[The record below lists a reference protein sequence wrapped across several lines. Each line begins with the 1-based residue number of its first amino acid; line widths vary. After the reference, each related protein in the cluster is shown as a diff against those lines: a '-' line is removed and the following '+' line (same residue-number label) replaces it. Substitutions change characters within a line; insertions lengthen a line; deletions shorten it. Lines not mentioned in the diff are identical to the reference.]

1 MGSYIA
7 INACHKRF
15 IENSSAVLRAIWNQ
29 LSTIGHYRWQPTQDI
44 GSDTVVLVNQA
55 GAVAIS
61 ILLVNV
67 PVALLV
73 GDFVFAGF
81 MLLCASFF
89 LPIWWLNHLGLFRW
103 ARTYAS
109 VSMYGT
115 IAFIEM
121 VVLDGHTEAYL
132 FCFPFLTAFFALF
145 KEEKSY
151 EVWVH
156 IAANVLFFFLMSYGI
171 EGLNW
176 AGLLPENRSIVIFSS
191 RAGSIIAGIS
201 CLYIWFDLQRRS
213 TQIIN
218 SQANFYG
225 NIIDSIML
233 PIAVF
238 DKQLRFRIVNKAS
251 FEDVKLRQQVIG
263 KTESECAAMTST
275 YWERAALRTKK
286 LKQCFA
292 TQQRVLFEEH
302 FEVKGYKHT
311 NIGVMYPITAENGE
325 QMVLAYFLDIST
337 IRRYQEQL
345 LQSQK
350 TFEAVFENATDALFL
365 IGTASTRIE
374 NCNAAALALFGYA
387 DKMDIK
393 GKLLNETAL
402 SISDEF
408 HKKVT
413 DTIVATGKW
422 EGEHVYTRTDGS
434 TFTGSVA
441 VTRFMRQDQQLTLL
455 RINDRSK
462 QKEAERAIE
471 QALYSAREAVE
482 AKSQF
487 LSKISHEIRTPLN
500 AIVGLSRLMIDDHTA
515 IQPHNIEIIH
525 QASVSL
531 TEMVNE
537 ILNFSKLE
545 AGKETLNPHPANWR
559 ALLEQILTRVRWQA
573 TCKKLSLTFEA
584 DADIPDI
591 LMLDT
596 LRMEQITN
604 NLLSNAIKFTEKG
617 YVKISVSG
625 ENLSDNLYRLN
636 FRVADSG
643 IGIPDDKKSIIFES
657 FRQADKEIAYK
668 FGGTGLGLVIAK
680 QLVEMMGGS
689 ISVEDNEGGGAVFK
703 FHVVSQ
709 LTEQVPENQKTTM
722 SDNIPQDLQG
732 LKILMAEDNTVNQF
746 VARQIMGRW
755 NVSLTFANN
764 GQEALELLA
773 KNNYHIVLM
782 DIQMPVMDGIEA
794 TQRIRN
800 ASPDSGINTQIPI
813 IALTADA
820 MPGTKEK
827 VKQAGMNDIV
837 VKPFDSDS
845 LYALIKTFV
854 D

>member
-1 MGSYIA
+1 LPA
-7 INACHKRF
+7 QN
-15 IENSSAVLRAIWNQ
+15 
-29 LSTIGHYRWQPTQDI
+29 I
-44 GSDTVVLVNQA
+44 GSDTVALVNQV
-55 GAVAIS
+55 GAVGIP
-61 ILLVNV
+61 ILLVNAL
-67 PVALLV
+67 VALLV
-73 GDFVFAGF
+73 GDFVFVGF

-103 ARTYAS
+103 ARTYACL
-109 VSMYGT
+109 SMYGT
-115 IAFIEM
+115 IAFIGM

-132 FCFPFLTAFFALF
+132 YCFPFLTTFFALF
-145 KEEKSY
+145 KKEKSY
-151 EVWVH
+151 EVWIH
-156 IAANVLFFFLMSYGI
+156 IVANVLVFFLMSYGE
-171 EGLNW
+171 EGLNL
-176 AGLLPENRSIVIFSS
+176 AGMPPENRYAVILSS
-191 RAGSIIAGIS
+191 RIGSMIAGIAG
-201 CLYIWFDLQRRS
+201 LYIWFDLQRRNI
-213 TQIIN
+213 QIIN
-218 SQANFYG
+218 SQRNFYE
-225 NIIDSIML
+225 NIINNIHI

-238 DKQLRFRIVNKAS
+238 DNQLRFCIVNKAS
-251 FEDVKLRQQVIG
+251 FEDTNLRQQIIG
-263 KTESECAAMTST
+263 KTELEYAAMTGT
-275 YWERAALRTKK
+275 RWERAVLITEK
-286 LKQCFA
+286 LKRCFA

-302 FEVKGYKHT
+302 FEVKGYKRT

-325 QMVLAYFLDIST
+325 QMVLAYLLDIST

-365 IGTASTRIE
+365 IDTASTRIE
-374 NCNAAALALFGYA
+374 NCNAAALALFGYT

-393 GKLLNETAL
+393 GKLVNDTVLRIPEEL
-402 SISDEF
+402 
-408 HKKVT
+408 HKKVA
-413 DTIVATGKW
+413 DAIVATGKW
-422 EGEHVYTRTDGS
+422 EGEHVYTRIDGS
-434 TFTGSVA
+434 TFVGSAA

-455 RINDRSK
+455 RISDHTK

-471 QALYSAREAVE
+471 QALHSAREAVE
-482 AKSQF
+482 TKSQF
-487 LSKISHEIRTPLN
+487 LSKVSHEIRTPLN
-500 AIVGLSRLMIDDHTA
+500 AIVGLSRLMVDDHTA

-531 TEMVNE
+531 MEMVNE

-545 AGKETLNPHPANWR
+545 TGEETLNPHPANWR

-573 TCKKLSLTFEA
+573 TRKKLALIFEA

-596 LRMEQITN
+596 LRMEQIIN

-668 FGGTGLGLVIAK
+668 FGGTGLGLAITK
-680 QLVEMMGGS
+680 QLVEMMGGN

-703 FHVVSQ
+703 FHVILQ

-722 SDNIPQDLQG
+722 SDNIPQDLKG

-764 GQEALELLA
+764 GQEALELLS
-773 KNNYHIVLM
+773 KNSYHIVLM

-800 ASPDSGINTQIPI
+800 AAPDSGINTQIPI

-820 MPGTKEK
+820 MPETKEK

-845 LYALIKTFV
+845 LYALIKTFM